1 MTKVN
6 PFTPGYGLTPPYL
19 AGREE
24 QQAVFRQQL
33 AAMAAGKPVNGMVM
47 YGPRGTGK
55 TVMLNWL
62 ERECGKGV
70 RALRTT
76 PSRALKSASDLAD
89 ILFPS
94 RWLPAE
100 AGLGAGRWLHASI
113 KFFRPQ
119 TVSMAAVES
128 RLASMCKKKPVALLV
143 DEAHVITKDNKDM
156 YRDFL
161 QMCQDVATAAPFLLV
176 LAGTS
181 GLRDQLRDVH
191 ATFIERA
198 TLLGIGCL
206 GETAAAEA
214 IAKPLEKRKI
224 EVDGGA
230 LATIVKE
237 SQGYPFF
244 LQQWGEALWNRAAPQ
259 GSKQV
264 SQADAKS
271 VMPAMQATKTD
282 FYGNRYKELSRES
295 SLLAAASAV
304 AKAFGKSDAIEAD
317 QAIAAI
323 QRTLTPAENKANQAQ
338 ALYNTLIR
346 HDFVWEPPKSDQLA
360 RGIPSFMDY
369 TKARH
374 QKAAL
379 D

>member
-62 ERECGKGV
+62 REECGGRV
-70 RALRTT
+70 RSLHTTLSQALQ
-76 PSRALKSASDLAD
+76 SADDLAD
-89 ILFPS
+89 TLFPS
-94 RWLPAE
+94 RWAFAE
-100 AGLGAGRWLHASI
+100 AGLGIGGWLQASM
-113 KFFRPQ
+113 KFFRPK
-119 TVSMAAVES
+119 VSKVASLQPRLIAA
-128 RLASMCKKKPVALLV
+128 CKKKPLVLLV
-143 DEAHVITKDNKDM
+143 DEAHVITDDNKGL

-161 QMCQDVATAAPFLLV
+161 QMCQTVAGQVPFLLV

-181 GLRDQLRDVH
+181 GLRDQLRGVH

-206 GETAAAEA
+206 GDTAAAEA
-214 IAKPLEKRKI
+214 IARPLKEHGMGA
-224 EVDGGA
+224 DGGA

-244 LQQWGEALWNRAAPQ
+244 LQQWGEALWNKAAPQ
-259 GSKQV
+259 GSRQV
-264 SQADAKS
+264 SPADTKS
-271 VMPAMQATKTD
+271 VLPAMQATRTD
-282 FYGNRYKELSRES
+282 FYGNRYKELSREG

-317 QAIAAI
+317 QALAAI
-323 QRTLTPAENKANQAQ
+323 QQTLAPAEKKANQAQ
-338 ALYNTLIR
+338 TLYNTLIR
-346 HDFVWEPPKSDQLA
+346 HDFVWEPPKSDRLA

-369 TKARH
+369 TQARH
-374 QKAAL
+374 QKATL